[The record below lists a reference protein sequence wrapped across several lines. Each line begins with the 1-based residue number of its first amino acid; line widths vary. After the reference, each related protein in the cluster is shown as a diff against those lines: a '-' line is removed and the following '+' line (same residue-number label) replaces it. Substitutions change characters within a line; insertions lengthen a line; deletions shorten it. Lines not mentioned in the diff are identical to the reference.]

1 LSGRIQLRAVPAPRE
16 PFLASGGSGPYD
28 PSMEARIT
36 RLEEDFKAMRTDL
49 SATRSDTAYI
59 RGRLESLPTTWHM
72 VGTILAG
79 NIGLAGA
86 LLAAVKL
93 FGHS

>member
-1 LSGRIQLRAVPAPRE
+1 
-16 PFLASGGSGPYD
+16 
-28 PSMEARIT
+28 MEARIN
-36 RLEEDFKAMRTDL
+36 RLVEDFEAMRADL

-59 RGRLESLPTTWHM
+59 RGRVESLPTTWHM

-79 NIGLAGA
+79 NIGLACA
-86 LLAAVKL
+86 LRAAVKL

>member
-1 LSGRIQLRAVPAPRE
+1 MSNRIHLRSVAIQRE
-16 PFLASGGSGPYD
+16 PILAPDGGGPYD
-28 PSMEARIT
+28 RSMEARLT
-36 RLEEDFKAMRTDL
+36 RLEGDFKAIRSDL
-49 SATRSDTAYI
+49 SATRSDTSYI
-59 RGRLESLPTTWHM
+59 RGRLESLPTTRHM